1 MDDAYHAIHQAVPR
15 PRRLEARL
23 LAGIGVL
30 AGLKILEQLQKSLY
44 CSTEGPL
51 LRARRTYS

>member
-51 LRARRTYS
+51 LRVRRT